1 MSYTCM
7 LQKRFRDRTIRLCNV
22 GSGSNVTVCL
32 VCSDDFFRRHDRV
45 NIVPLRFF
53 VCQINSGTTV
63 LYIME
68 ETDDSLFMSFGV
80 SFCKI
85 RLFLLY
91 VTGASLFF
99 FIYTNP
105 FDETHVDHND
115 SIIGSLLKYERG
127 IWWQN

>member
-68 ETDDSLFMSFGV
+68 ETDDSFFMSLGC

-91 VTGASLFF
+91 VTGASLGFF
-99 FIYTNP
+99 HLQVYKSIRYTHRSQL
-105 FDETHVDHND
+105 FHHRFSTKV
-115 SIIGSLLKYERG
+115 
-127 IWWQN
+127 